1 MKVCILMGSPRK
13 QGNTNA
19 LLGPF
24 RQELEGLGAETET
37 VWLHALE
44 IRPCTAC
51 RACQRDWTA
60 FGCAQRD
67 DVPTIFDKVL
77 ACDLI
82 VLATPFVLLRMAT
95 DIFPE
100 INIPVVSVIWNYTGL
115 PAQEMGQRIFELVLA
130 TASGTPSKSEQH
142 GYGQNEFVPWQVGAV
157 M

>member
-51 RACQRDWTA
+51 RDGIRLRSAGRRA
-60 FGCAQRD
+60 H
-67 DVPTIFDKVL
+67 
-77 ACDLI
+77 DL
-82 VLATPFVLLRMAT
+82 
-95 DIFPE
+95 
-100 INIPVVSVIWNYTGL
+100 
-115 PAQEMGQRIFELVLA
+115 
-130 TASGTPSKSEQH
+130 
-142 GYGQNEFVPWQVGAV
+142 
-157 M
+157 

>member
-51 RACQRDWTA
+51 RACPAGLDGIRLRSA
-60 FGCAQRD
+60 GRRAH
-67 DVPTIFDKVL
+67 
-77 ACDLI
+77 DL
-82 VLATPFVLLRMAT
+82 
-95 DIFPE
+95 
-100 INIPVVSVIWNYTGL
+100 
-115 PAQEMGQRIFELVLA
+115 
-130 TASGTPSKSEQH
+130 
-142 GYGQNEFVPWQVGAV
+142 
-157 M
+157 